1 MGVYKMVDRSVRD
14 AEARKLKELY
24 EAKKSQEEIKSLQC
38 INTFM
43 YSGCGNKKTEV
54 G

>member
-24 EAKKSQEEIKSLQC
+24 EAKKA
-38 INTFM
+38 
-43 YSGCGNKKTEV
+43 KKK
-54 G
+54 